1 MLTSKQRSYLR
12 GLSHDLND
20 IVLVGKEGVYDNVV
34 KQADDALEAHELIKG
49 KVLNNCFEK
58 VKDIA
63 YRIAEETGAE
73 VVCTIG
79 RKFILYRRN
88 VKDGKIVL
96 PR

>member
-12 GLSHDLND
+12 GLSHDLSD
-20 IVLVGKEGVYDNVV
+20 IVLIGKDGVYDNVI

-49 KVLNNCFEK
+49 KVLNNCFEE
-58 VKDIA
+58 VRDIA
-63 YRIAEETGAE
+63 EAIADATDSE

-88 VKDGKIVL
+88 VKDGKIIL

>member
-12 GLSHDLND
+12 GLSHDLSD
-20 IVLVGKEGVYDNVV
+20 IVLVGKDGVYDNVI

-49 KVLNNCFEK
+49 KVLNNCFEE
-58 VKDIA
+58 VRDIA
-63 YRIAEETGAE
+63 EQIAHSTDSE

-88 VKDGKIVL
+88 VKDGKIIL

>member
-1 MLTSKQRSYLR
+1 VR
-12 GLSHDLND
+12 
-20 IVLVGKEGVYDNVV
+20 
-34 KQADDALEAHELIKG
+34 
-49 KVLNNCFEK
+49 
-58 VKDIA
+58 DIA
-63 YRIAEETGAE
+63 QQIAQETDSE